1 MIRCGIGSKRLK
13 NKHTMWKKFKLLS
26 FKSIQRFRKCE
37 FGDLIRVQPMAH
49 CTNRNW
55 NFMENSFCCH
65 PDSSKWSLRYTVHG
79 TSDVLCGLMQQLV
92 VIWWC
97 IIEWQQCQCFIEYGL
112 PATSRLLHGLL
123 SSLPLTIFR
132 SNSKFDQNL
141 QCSGLKWICGSQRNC
156 AHVTWRVQDFVVVG
170 QVYFKLEYS
179 KCWSN
184 FEFDRNIVSRMGA
197 RSA

>member
-1 MIRCGIGSKRLK
+1 
-13 NKHTMWKKFKLLS
+13 
-26 FKSIQRFRKCE
+26 
-37 FGDLIRVQPMAH
+37 
-49 CTNRNW
+49 
-55 NFMENSFCCH
+55 
-65 PDSSKWSLRYTVHG
+65 
-79 TSDVLCGLMQQLV
+79 MQQFV

-112 PATSRLLHGLL
+112 RATSLLHGLL

-141 QCSGLKWICGSQRNC
+141 QCSGLKWICGSQRNFS
-156 AHVTWRVQDFVVVG
+156 HVTWRVQDFVVVG

-197 RSA
+197 RSALLSMPLSDVYLHNSWDSWCISVFYWSLKLVVPCTLRILLFSVYVPSNNDMLPSRSQ